1 MSNISV
7 GTAITAGPVATSLQP
22 RQRVLL
28 KYRGGEEMVT
38 IATARSLGGGRYS
51 VVFITDDARTLRMEY
66 SPQAGTGS
74 VVA

>member
-1 MSNISV
+1 MSSISV
-7 GTAITAGPVATSLQP
+7 GTTITAGPVATSLQP

-38 IATARSLGGGRYS
+38 VVSARPLGRGKYS
-51 VVFITDDARTLRMEY
+51 VVFMTDTVDTFRMEY
-66 SPQAGTGS
+66 TPSSGTGS